1 MTVLVSNE
9 HELLNNLDSL
19 INIIKNKISDN
30 TINYIVNSINC
41 MFFNFKQGLRQ
52 KYEKDMNEL
61 RNESNNRMNN
71 LHNEIFQLRNELRY
85 LMNKERENEN
95 VSKKDII
102 AEVLEVI
109 DTKKHT
115 MEDQSYRDIMEKLM
129 IIYNR

>member
-1 MTVLVSNE
+1 
-9 HELLNNLDSL
+9 
-19 INIIKNKISDN
+19 
-30 TINYIVNSINC
+30 
-41 MFFNFKQGLRQ
+41 
-52 KYEKDMNEL
+52 MNEL

>member
-1 MTVLVSNE
+1 MNNE
-9 HELLNNLDSL
+9 PELLNNLDNL
-19 INIIKNKISDN
+19 VNIIKNKISDN
-30 TINYIVNSINC
+30 TINYIVNSINF
-41 MFFNFKQGLRQ
+41 MFFNFKQALRQ

-71 LHNEIFQLRNELRY
+71 LHIEIFELRNEIRY
-85 LMNKERENEN
+85 LVNEQRQDENF
-95 VSKKDII
+95 SKKDII

-109 DTKKHT
+109 DKKKHT